1 MILGRWCLIR
11 PPMTHDQGWRRAR
24 LPPDR
29 APEPDIRNLIPTA
42 PRVRFLYVEKKLPA
56 GRLWPAAAVTPRSG
70 QAPAARVPAGR
81 GSNPLASVVTATRC
95 ATEPGNG

>member
-29 APEPDIRNLIPTA
+29 APEPDIRNLISGSPHKAISLRLEKSLRDVGVGERKGAGVNADPDGTRS
-42 PRVRFLYVEKKLPA
+42 PGRKVRGNRPA
-56 GRLWPAAAVTPRSG
+56 R
-70 QAPAARVPAGR
+70 
-81 GSNPLASVVTATRC
+81 TRKHNRKRIC
-95 ATEPGNG
+95 